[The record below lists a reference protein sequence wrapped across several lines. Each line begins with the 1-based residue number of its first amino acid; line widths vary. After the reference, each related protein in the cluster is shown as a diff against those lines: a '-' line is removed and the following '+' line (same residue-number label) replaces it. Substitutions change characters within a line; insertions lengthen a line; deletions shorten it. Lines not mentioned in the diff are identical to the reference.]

1 MAVIVRNFN
10 KRYRINERF
19 IGNIAEKI
27 VRTLKDLSG
36 SGIEIIFLSDAS
48 IRPINKRY
56 KGRDRPTDVLSFD
69 LGQIKE
75 ILISSDTALENSK
88 RFNSSFENELV
99 LYVIHGILHL
109 SGYDD
114 GTIPEKRRMSSK
126 EESVLKKLCK
136 SENLS
141 KVSMRPW
148 KVSSTF

>member
-1 MAVIVRNFN
+1 MDRRDTSVVVRNIN
-10 KRYRINERF
+10 KRYRVNERF
-19 IGNIAEKI
+19 IKKVAGEALLF
-27 VRTLKDLSG
+27 LKKPLRGDKL
-36 SGIEIIFLSDAS
+36 EVIFLSDAS

-56 KGRDRPTDVLSFD
+56 KGRDRSTDVLSFD
-69 LGQIKE
+69 LGQLKE
-75 ILISSDTALENSK
+75 ILISSDTAWKNSK

-126 EESVLKKLCK
+126 EEKILRRLCK

-141 KVSMRPW
+141 KVLMRP
-148 KVSSTF
+148 